1 MDHKVTMFDCTA
13 LGKLAQYIVQQSA
26 TEVDSDSHEVGA
38 DFGENKK
45 RKRVQAESE
54 GEKTCKKIRRGRDM
68 NSTQEDDDKG
78 ESHLKKEVWT
88 APSADNGQRNGG
100 SQDKEQAESGAQK
113 MKDRLV
119 SNLDVK
125 KEEDHVSPNYD
136 GLEQDT
142 DNISSDEKYLE
153 DADGAMRGFMTW
165 MAEGLRESEASCWQE
180 SETAL
185 QSQSEAT
192 DLSGYDHLSRSPR
205 SKLSGLPESE
215 SSRSAS
221 NCSSKTVQQVG
232 EFELTKA
239 TPECRKKEID
249 NDDSSEA
256 NYESWK
262 DGSIQKVP
270 EIEDEFCDLV
280 PEIEDEFWDG
290 DPVYENSTLG
300 RKEGNSAW
308 MDSFGIKCKQ
318 CSVISENRREF
329 KKHLQVSPICYESSF
344 SLTTPSQKF
353 RYETDLT
360 DKTRI

>member
-1 MDHKVTMFDCTA
+1 MDHKVTMLDRTA
-13 LGKLAQYIVQQSA
+13 LGKLAQYIVQQFA
-26 TEVDSDSHEVGA
+26 TEVDIDSHQVEA
-38 DFGENKK
+38 DFTENKK
-45 RKRVQAESE
+45 RKRVQEESE
-54 GEKTCKKIRRGRDM
+54 GEKTCKKIRFGRDK
-68 NSTQEDDDKG
+68 NGTQDDDDKE

-88 APSADNGQRNGG
+88 AASADNGQRNGG

-125 KEEDHVSPNYD
+125 KARVGSPNYD

-142 DNISSDEKYLE
+142 DNISSDEEYLE

-165 MAEGLRESEASCWQE
+165 MAEGLRESEPSCWPE

-192 DLSGYDHLSRSPR
+192 DFSGYGHLSISPR
-205 SKLSGLPESE
+205 PKLSGLTESE
-215 SSRSAS
+215 PSRSAS
-221 NCSSKTVQQVG
+221 NCSSKTVEQVG

-239 TPECRKKEID
+239 RPECRKQGIYI
-249 NDDSSEA
+249 DDSSKSNDETC
-256 NYESWK
+256 K

-290 DPVYENSTLG
+290 NPVYENSTLG
-300 RKEGNSAW
+300 RQDGNSTW
-308 MDSFGIKCKQ
+308 MDIFGIKCYQ
-318 CSVISENRREF
+318 SYV
-329 KKHLQVSPICYESSF
+329 
-344 SLTTPSQKF
+344 
-353 RYETDLT
+353 RY
-360 DKTRI
+360 

>member
-13 LGKLAQYIVQQSA
+13 LGKLAQYIVQQFA
-26 TEVDSDSHEVGA
+26 TEVDSDSHEVEA

-45 RKRVQAESE
+45 RKRVQEESE
-54 GEKTCKKIRRGRDM
+54 RGKTCKKIRFGRDK
-68 NSTQEDDDKG
+68 NSTQDEDEKG

-100 SQDKEQAESGAQK
+100 SQEKEQVESGAQK
-113 MKDRLV
+113 MKNRLV
-119 SNLDVK
+119 SSFK

-136 GLEQDT
+136 GLEQDI
-142 DNISSDEKYLE
+142 DDILSSDEEYFE
-153 DADGAMRGFMTW
+153 DADGVMRGFMTW
-165 MAEGLRESEASCWQE
+165 MAEGLPESEASCWQE

-192 DLSGYDHLSRSPR
+192 DLSEYDHLSSSPR

-215 SSRSAS
+215 PSRSAS

-239 TPECRKKEID
+239 TPECRRKRID

-329 KKHLQVSPICYESSF
+329 KKHLQVSPICYESNLGHTAS
-344 SLTTPSQKF
+344 SLKF
-353 RYETDLT
+353 R
-360 DKTRI
+360 

>member
-1 MDHKVTMFDCTA
+1 MDHKVTMFDRTA
-13 LGKLAQYIVQQSA
+13 LGKLAQYIVQQFA
-26 TEVDSDSHEVGA
+26 TEVDIDSHQVEA
-38 DFGENKK
+38 DFTENKK
-45 RKRVQAESE
+45 RKRVQEESE
-54 GEKTCKKIRRGRDM
+54 GEKTCKKIRFGRDK
-68 NSTQEDDDKG
+68 NGTQDDDDKE

-88 APSADNGQRNGG
+88 AASADNGQRNGG

-125 KEEDHVSPNYD
+125 KARVGSPNYD

-142 DNISSDEKYLE
+142 DNISSDEEYLK

-165 MAEGLRESEASCWQE
+165 MAEGLRESEPSCWPE

-192 DLSGYDHLSRSPR
+192 DFSGYGHLSISPR
-205 SKLSGLPESE
+205 SKLSGFPESE
-215 SSRSAS
+215 PSRSAS
-221 NCSSKTVQQVG
+221 NCSSKTVEQVG

-239 TPECRKKEID
+239 RPECRKKGID
-249 NDDSSEA
+249 NDDSSKA
-256 NYESWK
+256 NDETWK

-290 DPVYENSTLG
+290 DPVYENSTL
-300 RKEGNSAW
+300 RREDGNSAW
-308 MDSFGIKCKQ
+308 IDSFGIKCKQ

-329 KKHLQVSPICYESSF
+329 KKHLQVSPICYESSLGHTAP
-344 SLTTPSQKF
+344 SLKF
-353 RYETDLT
+353 R
-360 DKTRI
+360 